1 MSLRCSLSAQPK
13 AFALL
18 SVCYCGS
25 KVLLFGWLWNTNSTL
40 SLQIPSGNFISVAAM
55 SRDLNARVITHFWL
69 ISGEHSEQLNPQKAP
84 RPGGSSLLCLEAFSL
99 TLLIRLCLIDSCLV
113 ISSTKN
119 KKQCISV
126 CTHLEPQLFYQFPF
140 TPFNSCC
147 RSSHISQR
155 PRTIK

>member
-1 MSLRCSLSAQPK
+1 MSAIVEAKFCCLDDSEI
-13 AFALL
+13 
-18 SVCYCGS
+18 
-25 KVLLFGWLWNTNSTL
+25 
-40 SLQIPSGNFISVAAM
+40 QILHFLYKFQVVTFISVAAM

-140 TPFNSCC
+140 TPFNRCC
-147 RSSHISQR
+147 RSSHISQH